1 VILDGPQTPWSVA
14 DRALLDAA
22 DGLVAVLPANLDI
35 NDCMEDIIAALGGA
49 ERKLIGVILNE
60 LPPVASNSRRSK
72 QYA

>member
-1 VILDGPQTPWSVA
+1 MIFDGPQTPWSVA

-35 NDCMEDIIAALGGA
+35 NGCMEDIITALGGA
-49 ERKLIGVILNE
+49 ERKLIGVVLNE
-60 LPPVASNSRRSK
+60 LHPATAQHQRDK